1 MPSQSKTKGMGMAW
15 TTPKTWTSEPLTSL
29 DLNTYMRDNQ
39 NYLRDRLD
47 NSVDRILS
55 TPTVMSTSSLEFV
68 DVDATQLSLTLVTLG
83 GDVLV
88 GFTGSVQMT
97 SSNADTYFNL
107 AVDGVDY
114 VSDDGIMRAASP
126 EASRYAPISFVV
138 LVTDLAA
145 GSHTFKLRWK
155 TSHSNNTTSM
165 KASALHPQF
174 WAKEI

>member
-1 MPSQSKTKGMGMAW
+1 MQSGLKGKGMAW

-39 NYLRDRLD
+39 THLKDRMD
-47 NSVDRILS
+47 NSVDRIVSGKTTLS
-55 TPTVMSTSSLEFV
+55 TTSTEFV
-68 DVDATQLSLTLVTLG
+68 DVDAAKLSLALTTNG

-88 GFTGSVQMT
+88 GFTGTVL
-97 SSNADTYFNL
+97 SSQATGATFLNL

-114 VSDDGIMRAASP
+114 IADDGIYRSAAIKAGSQGHV
-126 EASRYAPISFVV
+126 PISFVI

-155 TSHSNNTTSM
+155 TTVNNTASM
-165 KASALHPQF
+165 EVVRLHPQF
-174 WAKEI
+174 WAKEL